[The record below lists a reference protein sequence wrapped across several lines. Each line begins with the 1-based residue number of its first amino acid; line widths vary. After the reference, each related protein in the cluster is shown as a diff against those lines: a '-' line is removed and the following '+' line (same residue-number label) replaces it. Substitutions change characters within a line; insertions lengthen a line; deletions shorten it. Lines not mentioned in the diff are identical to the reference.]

1 VAGWPSLRKLAREA
15 GCSPTT
21 ISAAFSAPKVPRW
34 GLLEIIVETLDGDV
48 DEFHRLWLAASRLP
62 EPGPAPAQAAAEP
75 SAEATAGTAAVVPEV
90 PRQLPGDV
98 VAFTGREAEI
108 AVLESLRQ
116 RTGPAAR
123 VAVVCGTAGVGK
135 TALAVHWA
143 QASVADFPDGQLYL
157 NLRGYDPAE
166 PLSPG
171 EALAAL
177 LVGLGVERSRMP
189 TDTAQRA
196 ARLRSLLADRRI
208 LLVLDNAQSVEQVRD
223 LLPGDSSCLAVIT
236 SRSRLSGLVVRYGA
250 VSIPLDLLA
259 ADEADR
265 LLGALIGPR
274 ANDDRAVRELS
285 TACARLPLALRIA
298 AERAASRPAAPLDGM
313 VTELADTTRR
323 LDLLATGDEFGSV
336 RAVFSWSCDQLTDD
350 EDRAF
355 RLLGTI
361 GQPDIEAEGA
371 GALLGVPLEAAAAT
385 LEALARVHL
394 LDERRPGRFAMHD
407 LLRAFA
413 LDRSRDLPAAEVA
426 AARDRLLACHLRHL
440 SLESVDRAWLDR
452 EWPGVVATARS
463 VVDARPDHAV
473 AVAEA
478 VAGYLDAASRFEAGE
493 ALHLAAREAARRL
506 ADPAA
511 EGWAV
516 THLAEV
522 HRRLGR
528 FAESEEE
535 YSAALDLHR
544 TAGSRSGEARA
555 LLGLGR
561 LGWRRGDALGA
572 SRPLARACE
581 IFREVG
587 DDSGAG
593 AALYNLGIT
602 ARRLGDYAM
611 AEKYHL
617 QAIDIL
623 VAAGDRD
630 GEARARNNLSLVR
643 LHLGRYDEAVHDL
656 ERALEIHRGSDD
668 VVGQAIVLD
677 NLGTASS
684 RRGDFARAR
693 EHHERALA
701 LYRDVG
707 YRTGEGDALRGL
719 GVALTGLG
727 EFDAARPLLER
738 AVELGAE
745 LGESA
750 IETGARLDLADLF
763 LREERLAEAGVHLE
777 RALAIA
783 DRSEDRNDQARA
795 WAGLAELRLALG
807 DRDAGAQAWRAAL
820 RWYDELGV
828 PEAETVR
835 RRLAE
840 SLSSA
845 QGATGVSS
853 SRDPMPTVRDS
864 PAR

>member
-1 VAGWPSLRKLAREA
+1 MAREA

-34 GLLEIIVETLDGDV
+34 GLLEIIVETLNGDV
-48 DEFHRLWLAASRLP
+48 EEFHRLWLAASRAP
-62 EPGPAPAQAAAEP
+62 EPE
-75 SAEATAGTAAVVPEV
+75 GTARDGVLEV

-98 VAFTGREAEI
+98 GAFTGREAEVAALE
-108 AVLESLRQ
+108 AVRK
-116 RTGPAAR
+116 RRGPAAR
-123 VAVVCGTAGVGK
+123 IAVVCGTAGVGK

-143 QASVADFPDGQLYL
+143 HTAAADFPDGQLYL

-177 LVGLGVERSRMP
+177 LVGLGVDRSRMP

-196 ARLRSLLADRRI
+196 ARLRSLLASRRI
-208 LLVLDNAQSVEQVRD
+208 LLLLDNAQSVEQVRD
-223 LLPGDSSCLAVIT
+223 LLPGDPSCLAVVT

-250 VSIPLDLLA
+250 VPVQLDLLA
-259 ADEADR
+259 VEEADR
-265 LLGALIGPR
+265 LLEALIGSR
-274 ANDDRAVRELS
+274 ATDDRAVRELS

-313 VTELADTTRR
+313 VSELADTTRR

-336 RAVFSWSCDQLTDD
+336 RAVFSWSCDQLTDA

-361 GQPDIEAEGA
+361 GQPDIEAEAA
-371 GALLGVPLEAAAAT
+371 GALLGVPTAEAAAT
-385 LEALARVHL
+385 LEALGRVHL
-394 LDERRPGRFAMHD
+394 LDERRTGRFAMHD

-413 LDRSRDLPAAEVA
+413 ADRSRTLPDSEIVS
-426 AARDRLLACHLRHL
+426 ARDRLLAHHRSRLRG
-440 SLESVDRAWLDR
+440 SEYDGRGWLDV
-452 EWPGVVATARS
+452 EWPGVVATALS
-463 VVDARPDHAV
+463 LLGERPDHVV
-473 AVAEA
+473 AVASA
-478 VAGYLDAASRFEAGE
+478 VAGYLDSSSRFEAGE
-493 ALHLAAREAARRL
+493 ALHHAAREAARAL

-511 EGWAV
+511 EGWAL
-516 THLAEV
+516 TNLAEV

-528 FAESEEE
+528 FAESEGE
-535 YSAALDLHR
+535 YSLARDLHR

-561 LGWRRGDALGA
+561 LGWRRGDSLGA
-572 SRPLARACE
+572 SGLLSEACE

-617 QAIDIL
+617 QAIDVL

-643 LHLGRYDEAVHDL
+643 LHLGRYDEAVQDL

-668 VVGQAIVLD
+668 VVGQAVVLD
-677 NLGTASS
+677 NLGTASA

-693 EHHERALA
+693 DYCERALR

-719 GVALTGLG
+719 GVALAGLG
-727 EFDAARPLLER
+727 DAEGAREHLER
-738 AVELGAE
+738 SVELGAA

-750 IETGARLDLADLF
+750 IETGARLDLADVL
-763 LREERLAEAGVHLE
+763 LDAGRLAEAGVQLE

-795 WAGLAELRLALG
+795 WAGLARLRLAQG
-807 DRDAGAQAWRAAL
+807 ERESAGAAWRAAL

-828 PEAETVR
+828 PEAESVR
-835 RRLAE
+835 RRLADLAE
-840 SLSSA
+840 
-845 QGATGVSS
+845 
-853 SRDPMPTVRDS
+853 D
-864 PAR
+864 